1 MVEAADL
8 LRQGHRDLEAF
19 ELGTERGAADV
30 TDVAVDGARG
40 RGLGVVDLRT
50 DIGDELLEALE
61 GLLDDARL
69 VGGVV
74 RVGKMR
80 PVVPLLVDG
89 GDDRVPRV
97 LGVRTGVRVVD
108 RVGARGGVEVDELV
122 AGERLG
128 LGGEHEVAD
137 VRDGLA
143 FAHAHVD
150 LAGRGVHADLAGFLE
165 ERRLEGVFAA
175 HLEDG
180 VLDVGVGDDGRAGD
194 FGFLALAGAA
204 EFHAHD
210 AAAAGG
216 VFFDV
221 DLLDE
226 HVATDVDPVG
236 LHLGGHEV
244 DHGVRAALE
253 DEHALRHE
261 VREDDAEGDRGVVE
275 RGAVG
280 VGDRLEEQALD
291 VRAAGEELLEEL
303 ARGARVVVVVVHLAQ
318 MREEGLDGLGGE
330 LELLDQDARE
340 VGAVEGRADVEVG
353 VDEADVVQ
361 LVDPVRD
368 LLGPVAAGGLDHPV
382 REAVQGDVE
391 DVAADA
397 LEVGGQAAE
406 LVVVLEEQHLAAELR
421 EVVRRGHPAEA
432 GADDDGVVAR
442 EEVVERRGHCG
453 SR

>member
-1 MVEAADL
+1 MVETADL

-19 ELGTERGAADV
+19 ELGAEGSAADV
-30 TDVAVDGARG
+30 TDVTLDGARG
-40 RGLGVVDLRT
+40 RGFGVVDLGT
-50 DIGDELLEALE
+50 DVGDELLESLE

-69 VGGVV
+69 MRRVIGVGQAG
-74 RVGKMR
+74 
-80 PVVPLLVDG
+80 PVFELLVDRG
-89 GDDRVPRV
+89 HDRVARG

-108 RVGARGGVEVDELV
+108 RVGARGGMEVDELV
-122 AGERLG
+122 ARERLG

-137 VRDGLA
+137 MRDGLA

-165 ERRLEGVFAA
+165 ERGLEGFFAA
-175 HLEDG
+175 HLQDG
-180 VLDVGVGDDGRAGD
+180 VLDVRVGDDGGAGD
-194 FGFLALAGAA
+194 LGFFALARAA
-204 EFHAHD
+204 ELHAHD
-210 AAAAGG
+210 ATAAGG
-216 VFFDV
+216 VLLDV
-221 DLLDE
+221 DLLDQ
-226 HVATDVDPVG
+226 HVATDVDAVG

-261 VREDDAEGDRGVVE
+261 VREDDAEGDRRVVE
-275 RGAVG
+275 GGAVR
-280 VGDRLEEQALD
+280 VGDRLEEQTLD
-291 VRAAGEELLEEL
+291 VGTAGEELLEEL

-318 MREEGLDGLGGE
+318 VREEGLDGLGGE

-353 VDEADVVQ
+353 VDEPDVVQ
-361 LVDPVRD
+361 LVDAVRD
-368 LLGPVAAGGLDHPV
+368 LLGPVATGGLDHPV

-397 LEVGGQAAE
+397 LEVGREAPE
-406 LVVVLEEQHLAAELR
+406 LVMVLEEEHLASELR
-421 EVVRRGHPAEA
+421 EIVRRGHPAEA

-442 EEVVERRGHCG
+442 EKIIKRRGHCV